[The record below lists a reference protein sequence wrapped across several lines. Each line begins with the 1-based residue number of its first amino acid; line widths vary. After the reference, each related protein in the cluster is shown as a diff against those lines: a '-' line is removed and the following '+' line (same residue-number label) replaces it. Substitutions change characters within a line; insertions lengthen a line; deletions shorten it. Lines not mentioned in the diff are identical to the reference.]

1 MLSMT
6 PKRQK
11 QLQYLLGIALL
22 IPVFML
28 AYQRITLDQRKI
40 SFTSATG
47 SILRGRYYPGEQPAG
62 VILLSGLGSDQV
74 NMTSMLVE
82 FQTAGFHVF
91 SFDFT
96 GHGISGGTLGL
107 DHTQTD
113 VQAQQLLTAIE
124 QFKTASNL
132 SEEQIVLVGHS
143 LGARVALQTAGSTS
157 QSLAGLVLLGTQVN
171 LSPNVKP
178 EFLTGTIDNT
188 LSWIQQLGPDHP
200 NVNIALFSGSWD
212 DILTPDAAGL
222 LAAKLT
228 GTTTAPPEI
237 SGNIADNSLRAY
249 RIYDR
254 VLHNYEVFEPGIIT
268 DTVQLAMR
276 MTGSFSEPETF
287 SQRYAALR
295 VQAWLMG
302 LTGIFL
308 LLISTL
314 HDLPAPKPARLLIKS
329 SDPKKFLLAKLL
341 FWLPALPLGALLAAV
356 FFLIPI
362 GFPAFNMIYVAFL
375 GSYGIL
381 MLLLY
386 RRGRMPG
393 MVGRL
398 PFDKPKRPPR
408 RKTMVWTL
416 LAGLALLIFTAAYA
430 HSGWFYVYPL
440 NARLIWLL
448 LFTPVTAL
456 VFWVGHKE
464 NAILAGTK
472 SVQPIHKLLLRLIRL
487 LPFFIWALILAGLG
501 SLSGLTV
508 SVHGLI
514 ILALVIIS
522 GELFQKLGQRAWLT
536 ALLQAFLL
544 YWLILPQGVLF

>member
-1 MLSMT
+1 
-6 PKRQK
+6 
-11 QLQYLLGIALL
+11 
-22 IPVFML
+22 
-28 AYQRITLDQRKI
+28 
-40 SFTSATG
+40 
-47 SILRGRYYPGEQPAG
+47 
-62 VILLSGLGSDQV
+62 
-74 NMTSMLVE
+74 
-82 FQTAGFHVF
+82 
-91 SFDFT
+91 
-96 GHGISGGTLGL
+96 
-107 DHTQTD
+107 
-113 VQAQQLLTAIE
+113 
-124 QFKTASNL
+124 
-132 SEEQIVLVGHS
+132 
-143 LGARVALQTAGSTS
+143 
-157 QSLAGLVLLGTQVN
+157 
-171 LSPNVKP
+171 
-178 EFLTGTIDNT
+178 
-188 LSWIQQLGPDHP
+188 
-200 NVNIALFSGSWD
+200 
-212 DILTPDAAGL
+212 
-222 LAAKLT
+222 
-228 GTTTAPPEI
+228 
-237 SGNIADNSLRAY
+237 
-249 RIYDR
+249 
-254 VLHNYEVFEPGIIT
+254 
-268 DTVQLAMR
+268 MR
-276 MTGSFSEPETF
+276 MTRSFSEPETF

-308 LLISTL
+308 LLISAL

-329 SDPKKFLLAKLL
+329 SDLKKFLLAKLL
-341 FWLPALPLGALLAAV
+341 FWLPALLLGALLAAV
-356 FFLIPI
+356 FFLIPV
-362 GFPAFNMIYVAFL
+362 GFPAFNMIYIAFL
-375 GSYGIL
+375 GGYGIL

-448 LFTPVTAL
+448 IFTPVTAPG
-456 VFWVGHKE
+456 FWIGHKE

-508 SVHGLI
+508 SLQGLI

-522 GELFQKLGQRAWLT
+522 GELFQKLGQRAWLS

-544 YWLILPQGVLF
+544 YWLILPQGALFGF